1 MSMKNLLRLVFSSGD
16 YSKSVSM
23 SLLLIRLIAG
33 AFMMTH
39 GYGKL
44 LTLMA
49 EGPVQFADPIGMG
62 MTASLVLAVFAEFF
76 CSLFLILGF
85 STRLSTIPL
94 LVTMLVAAFVVHA
107 NDGFGR
113 QELPL
118 LYASIYAMIA
128 LAGAGKFSIDYW
140 ISGKLKIS

>member
-1 MSMKNLLRLVFSSGD
+1 MKKLLSFLFSSGS
-16 YSKSVSM
+16 YTMPVSL
-23 SLLLIRLIAG
+23 SLLLIRFIVG
-33 AFMMTH
+33 AFMLSH

-44 LTLMA
+44 LSLLA
-49 EGPVQFADPIGMG
+49 DGPVQFADPIGMG

-76 CSLFLILGF
+76 CSLFLILGIG
-85 STRLSTIPL
+85 TRLSTIPL

-118 LYASIYAMIA
+118 LYASIYGMIA
-128 LAGAGKFSIDYW
+128 LAGAGKFSVDYW
-140 ISGKLKIS
+140 ISGKLDAKKK